1 MVPQPIPYHSSG
13 SVIPCKQNMFLGKP
27 NQFHYFKFSF
37 YSLCFPLSLFHFKEQ
52 LVGRSEGVRN
62 MVLINGNECPEKKKF
77 DRIFGCGGNREKKKQ
92 KRQEKKERNRL
103 MNYKK
108 YTNL

>member
-1 MVPQPIPYHSSG
+1 M
-13 SVIPCKQNMFLGKP
+13 
-27 NQFHYFKFSF
+27 
-37 YSLCFPLSLFHFKEQ
+37 
-52 LVGRSEGVRN
+52 GRSEGVRN
-62 MVLINGNECPEKKKF
+62 MVLINSNECPEKKEF
-77 DRIFGCGGNREKKKQ
+77 DRIFGCEGNREKKKQ

>member
-13 SVIPCKQNMFLGKP
+13 SVIPCKQNMFFGKH
-27 NQFHYFKFSF
+27 NH
-37 YSLCFPLSLFHFKEQ
+37 LFHFKEQ